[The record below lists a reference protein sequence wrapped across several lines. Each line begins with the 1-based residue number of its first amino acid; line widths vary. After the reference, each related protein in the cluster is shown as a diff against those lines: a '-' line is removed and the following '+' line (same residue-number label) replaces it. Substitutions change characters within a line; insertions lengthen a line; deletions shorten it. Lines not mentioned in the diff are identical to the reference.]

1 MVQNNGDNASTSG
14 FLQACYNHMQY
25 VVSLPDFILN
35 NLSVGTMLSINFV
48 FLGVT
53 SMAFYDGYLLPNTL
67 LFEMDNSLGYNISDG
82 YNQIC
87 LIFGSEDYQYQN
99 L

>member
-1 MVQNNGDNASTSG
+1 
-14 FLQACYNHMQY
+14 
-25 VVSLPDFILN
+25 
-35 NLSVGTMLSINFV
+35 MLSINFV